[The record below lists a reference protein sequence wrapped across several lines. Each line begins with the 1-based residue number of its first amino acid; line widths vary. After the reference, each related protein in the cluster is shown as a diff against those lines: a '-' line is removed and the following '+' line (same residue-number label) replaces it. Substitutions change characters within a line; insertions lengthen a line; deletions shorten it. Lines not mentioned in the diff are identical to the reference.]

1 MSKLA
6 NEIKYERKRRKLK
19 QSDMAEKLN
28 ISIRTYQRYEKGIN
42 QIPQPIISKLS
53 KILNLNYRELIQL
66 QLDDTEKDVDYLLQN
81 YQYLIKLAE
90 YKGYKIDIDIETENE
105 DEELLRLGFD
115 PISTYDTMENII
127 TKEKISFIFMDFF
140 NHITDYLEFYI
151 KQEFK
156 AYHNTI
162 ENTKKLDKIKQEH
175 KEYIDSEVFNDR
187 D

>member
-1 MSKLA
+1 
-6 NEIKYERKRRKLK
+6 
-19 QSDMAEKLN
+19 MAEKLN
-28 ISIRTYQRYEKGIN
+28 ISIRTYQRYEKGVN

-66 QLDDTEKDVDYLLQN
+66 QLDDIEKDIDYLLQN

-127 TKEKISFIFMDFF
+127 TKEKISFIFMDFL
-140 NHITDYLEFYI
+140 NI
-151 KQEFK
+151 
-156 AYHNTI
+156 
-162 ENTKKLDKIKQEH
+162 
-175 KEYIDSEVFNDR
+175 
-187 D
+187 

>member
-28 ISIRTYQRYEKGIN
+28 ISIRTYQRYEKGVN

-66 QLDDTEKDVDYLLQN
+66 QLD
-81 YQYLIKLAE
+81 
-90 YKGYKIDIDIETENE
+90 DIETENE

-175 KEYIDSEVFNDR
+175 KEYIDSFEVNNLYLFQYHLIVIELILYNLDSIFLKVLK
-187 D
+187 